1 MLAGMPEL
9 TTPANGIELTYE
21 VLGDPAGEPLVLVMG
36 LGMQMIAWPDDFCAA
51 LGERGFQVI
60 RFDNRDVGRSTWIE
74 GPLPDVMAA
83 LVGDISSA
91 SYTLSDMAADTA
103 GLLDALELEASHF
116 AGASMGGMIVQTL
129 AIEHPGR
136 VRSLTSIMSTTG
148 DRSVGQPS
156 PAALPALLTPPPPDP
171 AAYPDWAV
179 AMHALIGSPGFETD
193 ADEIRAMAARSLQ
206 RGTNPLGV
214 GRQLVGVLAS
224 GDRTA
229 ALGGV
234 SISAAVIHGAA
245 DPLIDPSG
253 GRATAAAIAGAELI
267 EIEGMGHDL
276 PRGAWPRII
285 DGIAAAAARAG
296 AAA

>member
-1 MLAGMPEL
+1 MTEHR
-9 TTPANGIELTYE
+9 TPANGIEIAYE
-21 VLGDPAGEPLVLVMG
+21 LLGDPAGEPLVLVMG
-36 LGMQMIAWPDDFCAA
+36 LGMQMIAWPDDLCAA
-51 LGERGFQVI
+51 LGERGFRVV

-74 GPLPDVMAA
+74 GGPVPDVMAA
-83 LVGDISSA
+83 AFGADTSTA
-91 SYTLSDMAADTA
+91 AYTLSDMAADTA
-103 GLLDALELEASHF
+103 GLLDALELDSAHL
-116 AGASMGGMIVQTL
+116 AGASMGGMIVQAL
-129 AIEHPGR
+129 AIEHPER

-148 DRSVGQPS
+148 DRAVGQPS

-179 AMHALIGSPGFETD
+179 SMHAIIGSPGFETD
-193 ADEIRAMAARSLQ
+193 TGEIRAMAARSLE
-206 RGTNPLGV
+206 RGSNPLGV
-214 GRQLVGVLAS
+214 ARQLVGILAS

-234 SISAAVIHGAA
+234 SVPAAVIHGSS

-253 GRATAAAIAGAELI
+253 GRATAAAIPGAELV

-276 PRGAWPRII
+276 PRGAWPRIV
-285 DGIAAAAARAG
+285 DTIAANAARAR